1 MRCVC
6 VCVCVCTLESG
17 VRLQSKETANED
29 GRCVDDTSRHTVSWI
44 RINTFQ

>member
-1 MRCVC
+1 MYIGI
-6 VCVCVCTLESG
+6 S

-29 GRCVDDTSRHTVSWI
+29 GRCVDDTSRHIVSWI